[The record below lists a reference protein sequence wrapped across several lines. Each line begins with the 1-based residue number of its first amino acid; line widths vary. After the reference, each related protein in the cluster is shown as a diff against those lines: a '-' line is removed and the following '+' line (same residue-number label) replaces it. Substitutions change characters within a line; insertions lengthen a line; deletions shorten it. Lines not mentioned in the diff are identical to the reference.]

1 MGTHM
6 SPGVVVEHLTPKRK
20 LPRDPTIG
28 PEVTWEMGPVNPVLL
43 TFAKLKATASGL
55 AAVRNVNPDA
65 AVRSMVKAYVVP
77 TLVTVTVPQPAGPP
91 QLIPR
96 LS

>member
-1 MGTHM
+1 M

-43 TFAKLKATASGL
+43 TFAKLKATAL
-55 AAVRNVNPDA
+55 LAVRNVNPDA